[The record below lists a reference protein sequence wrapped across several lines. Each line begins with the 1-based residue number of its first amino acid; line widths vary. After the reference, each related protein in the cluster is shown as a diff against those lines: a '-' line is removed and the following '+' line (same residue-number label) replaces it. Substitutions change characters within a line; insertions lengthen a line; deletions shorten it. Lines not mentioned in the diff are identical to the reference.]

1 MKFLVLYKTPTHVLD
16 KWMET
21 PAEER
26 KEMESKMG
34 AEWNAWLKEHAS
46 QVTETY
52 GAGKPKIVNKDG
64 ATDSRNDI
72 MMFSVVEADSA
83 EAAAK
88 LFENHSHFQIPE
100 SSIEI
105 MPANTLPGMSQ

>member
-1 MKFLVLYKTPTHVLD
+1 MKFLALYKTPTSVLD

-21 PAEER
+21 PPEVR
-26 KEMESKMG
+26 KEMENKMG

-46 QVTETY
+46 QVKETS
-52 GAGKPKIVNKDG
+52 GAGKPKIVTKDG
-64 ATDSRNDI
+64 VTDSRNDI
-72 MMFSVVEADSA
+72 MMYSIVEADSP

-100 SSIEI
+100 ASIEI
-105 MPANTLPGMSQ
+105 MPANPVPQM